1 MVGVTFGIHN
11 GRAFVLRKIEL
22 EMVGS
27 KLGEF
32 SLTRNMRRGHGKA
45 GTH

>member
-1 MVGVTFGIHN
+1 MIGFTIEIHK
-11 GRAFVLRKIEL
+11 GKGFVKRQITP
-22 EMVGS
+22 EMVNH

-32 SLTRNMRRGHGKA
+32 SLTRQIGEHGKA